1 MGLYYGNNKI
11 TGVHF
16 GTVGAGG
23 TAITLS
29 TPTLSLNSNTG
40 VVTAT
45 VTQSQS
51 GYLTAGS
58 ASNTLSLTTQAAT
71 TITPTTSAQT
81 AVVAGKYT
89 LGAVTVAAIPSNYI
103 IPSGTLSITTNGT
116 HAVTNYA
123 SVNVDVPTQSG
134 SSVTL
139 GTATRTYTP
148 TESSQTETITPSS
161 GFDGLSQV
169 SITIDAISST
179 YVGSGI
185 TRRSSSD
192 LTASGATVTVPSG
205 YYSSQ
210 ATKSVTTMT
219 LPTTVTSAATSGYTS
234 KATIGRSTSDQYINI
249 PPGYNSTGGYYKIS
263 AVANMTLPTAA
274 SGSSSG
280 TSKATITPSAS
291 NKYIN
296 IPTGYNDTAS
306 YYTISGDADLVA
318 SNIKSG
324 VQIFGV
330 TGTYTASGG
339 GIDTSDAT
347 ATAADLLSGK
357 TAYAGGSKITG
368 TIATKTSSDL
378 TVSGATV
385 SVPAGY
391 YATAASKAI
400 ANGSAT
406 TPATTITANPT
417 LSTTYTSGSGYQ
429 ISVSKTQSVTPTVS
443 AGYVASGTAGTIT
456 VSGSAY
462 VTQSAITNNTTLP
475 SGSTSSGTI
484 NFGSYIKIGAG
495 YYPTDRYYQASN
507 SAGTVNNPTATKGT
521 VSNHSISITPS
532 VSYTAGYIAA
542 GSKTGTAVSVSASEL
557 ASGTKSIS
565 ANGTGIDVVGYAAV
579 DVAVPTGTDI
589 PVFSLTYNSSGDI
602 VSSSCNKTYAECRT
616 ILSNE
621 NLYADVIAIGPD
633 NSTHTW
639 PAVGFLDITRV
650 MYTCIE
656 ASSGEPTVQVRYNS
670 SGITV
675 SDLLIQQ
682 LTVDDATTYYGLYSE
697 VTVPAG
703 TAGTPSATKGTV
715 SNHSITLTPSVTNQ
729 TGWITG
735 NTKTGTGVTVSVS
748 ELVSGTYNVTS
759 AGTKDVTN
767 YASASVP
774 AGSATGPSSLSGTSA
789 TVSTGTNTITL
800 TKTGVTTTPT
810 VSAGYV
816 SSATASTATVTL
828 TADVTTKA
836 ATTYR
841 ASTSAQTIAGGTYLT
856 GDQTIAAVSQTNLSA
871 ANIKAG
877 TTISISNGQSNIWSV
892 AGTFTSDATAT
903 AADINSGVT
912 AYVNGSKITG
922 TQTFSTIHTGS
933 SAPSSSLGSNGDV
946 YLVLA

>member
-1 MGLYYGNNKI
+1 MGLYFGNNKI

-45 VTQSQS
+45 ITQSQS

-58 ASNTLSLTTQAAT
+58 ASNTLSLTTQSAA
-71 TITPTTSAQT
+71 TITPTKSTQT
-81 AVVAGKYT
+81 AVAAGKYT
-89 LGAVTVAAIPSNYI
+89 IGAVTVAAIPSNYI
-103 IPSGTLSITTNGT
+103 IPSGTLDITTNGT
-116 HAVTNYA
+116 HTVTNYA
-123 SVNVDVPTQSG
+123 SVSVNVPTQSG
-134 SSVTL
+134 SSVSL
-139 GTATRTYTP
+139 ETATRTYTP

-161 GFDGLSQV
+161 GYDGLSSV
-169 SITIDAISST
+169 GITVNAISST

-185 TRRSSSD
+185 TRRSSTD
-192 LTASGATVTVPSG
+192 LSASGATVTVPSG
-205 YYSSQ
+205 YYASQ
-210 ATKSVTTMT
+210 ATKSV
-219 LPTTVTSAATSGYTS
+219 AA
-234 KATIGRSTSDQYINI
+234 
-249 PPGYNSTGGYYKIS
+249 
-263 AVANMTLPTAA
+263 MTLPTAA
-274 SGSSSG
+274 SNSSSG
-280 TSKATITPSAS
+280 TSKATITPSTS

-296 IPTGYNDTAS
+296 IPTGYNSTAS

-378 TVSGATV
+378 TASGATV

-443 AGYVASGTAGTIT
+443 AGYLASGTAGTIT

-495 YYPTDRYYQASN
+495 YYPTDRYYMAQAQTNGSV
-507 SAGTVNNPTATKGT
+507 GTPVATKGT
-521 VSNHSISITPS
+521 VSNYSISITPS
-532 VSYTAGYIAA
+532 VSYTAGYIAG

-557 ASGTKSIS
+557 VSGNKEITS
-565 ANGTGIDVVGYAAV
+565 NGTNI
-579 DVAVPTGTDI
+579 
-589 PVFSLTYNSSGDI
+589 
-602 VSSSCNKTYAECRT
+602 
-616 ILSNE
+616 
-621 NLYADVIAIGPD
+621 
-633 NSTHTW
+633 
-639 PAVGFLDITRV
+639 
-650 MYTCIE
+650 
-656 ASSGEPTVQVRYNS
+656 
-670 SGITV
+670 
-675 SDLLIQQ
+675 
-682 LTVDDATTYYGLYSE
+682 
-697 VTVPAG
+697 
-703 TAGTPSATKGTV
+703 
-715 SNHSITLTPSVTNQ
+715 
-729 TGWITG
+729 
-735 NTKTGTGVTVSVS
+735 
-748 ELVSGTYNVTS
+748 
-759 AGTKDVTN
+759 DVTN
-767 YASASVP
+767 YATVSVSVSSSAPVLQVRTGINPSTSSQTITADAGYDGLSSVQINAMPAMTLPTSASSSYSGIRTATISRSTSAQYINIPTGYNDAAAYYQIDAV
-774 AGSATGPSSLSGTSA
+774 ANGSATNSGSVSGSSA
-789 TVSTGTNTITL
+789 TVSTGTNTLTL
-800 TKTGVTTTPT
+800 TKSVSITPT

-816 SSATASTATVTL
+816 SSGTAGNVSVSLTAS
-828 TADVTTKA
+828 VTTKA
-836 ATTYR
+836 AATYR
-841 ASTSAQTIAGGTYLT
+841 ASTSAQTITRGTYLT

-912 AYVNGSKITG
+912 AYVNGNKITG

>member
-1 MGLYYGNNKI
+1 
-11 TGVHF
+11 
-16 GTVGAGG
+16 
-23 TAITLS
+23 
-29 TPTLSLNSNTG
+29 
-40 VVTAT
+40 
-45 VTQSQS
+45 
-51 GYLTAGS
+51 
-58 ASNTLSLTTQAAT
+58 
-71 TITPTTSAQT
+71 
-81 AVVAGKYT
+81 
-89 LGAVTVAAIPSNYI
+89 
-103 IPSGTLSITTNGT
+103 
-116 HAVTNYA
+116 
-123 SVNVDVPTQSG
+123 
-134 SSVTL
+134 
-139 GTATRTYTP
+139 
-148 TESSQTETITPSS
+148 
-161 GFDGLSQV
+161 
-169 SITIDAISST
+169 
-179 YVGSGI
+179 
-185 TRRSSSD
+185 
-192 LTASGATVTVPSG
+192 
-205 YYSSQ
+205 
-210 ATKSVTTMT
+210 
-219 LPTTVTSAATSGYTS
+219 
-234 KATIGRSTSDQYINI
+234 
-249 PPGYNSTGGYYKIS
+249 
-263 AVANMTLPTAA
+263 MTLPTAA
-274 SGSSSG
+274 SSSSSG

-296 IPTGYNDTAS
+296 IPTGYNGTAS

-378 TVSGATV
+378 TASGATV

-429 ISVSKTQSVTPTVS
+429 ISVSKTQNVTPTVS
-443 AGYVASGTAGTIT
+443 AGYVSSGTAGTIT

-462 VTQSAITNNTTLP
+462 VTQSTITNNTTLP

-532 VSYTAGYIAA
+532 VSYTVGYIAT
-542 GSKTGTAVSVSASEL
+542 GSKSGTAVYVSAGEL
-557 ASGTKSIS
+557 VSGTKSIT
-565 ANGTGIDVVGYAAV
+565 ANGTGIDVTNYASV
-579 DVAVPTGTDI
+579 DVAVATGSTINNRPSVSVTPTESAQTIGFD
-589 PVFSLTYNSSGDI
+589 SSTYTGLSEVVVGAISS
-602 VSSSCNKTYAECRT
+602 TY
-616 ILSNE
+616 
-621 NLYADVIAIGPD
+621 
-633 NSTHTW
+633 
-639 PAVGFLDITRV
+639 VG
-650 MYTCIE
+650 
-656 ASSGEPTVQVRYNS
+656 
-670 SGITV
+670 SGITSRSS
-675 SDLLIQQ
+675 SDL
-682 LTVDDATTYYGLYSE
+682 TVSGGT
-697 VTVPAG
+697 VTAPAG
-703 TAGTPSATKGTV
+703 YYAS
-715 SNHSITLTPSVTNQ
+715 S
-729 TGWITG
+729 
-735 NTKTGTGVTVSVS
+735 
-748 ELVSGTYNVTS
+748 
-759 AGTKDVTN
+759 
-767 YASASVP
+767 ASASVATMTLP
-774 AGSATGPSSLSGTSA
+774 TAAASAAISGYTSKATISRSTADQYINIPTGYNSAGAYYKISAVVNGSATGPSSLSGTSA
-789 TVSTGTNTITL
+789 TISTGTNTITL

-810 VSAGYV
+810 VNSGYV

-828 TADVTTKA
+828 TASVTTKA

-841 ASTSAQTIAGGTYLT
+841 ASTSAQTIAAGTYLT
-856 GDQTIAAVSQTNLSA
+856 GAQTIAAVSQTNLSA

-903 AADINSGVT
+903 AADINSGIT

>member
-1 MGLYYGNNKI
+1 MGLYFGNNKI

-58 ASNTLSLTTQAAT
+58 ASNTLGLTTQAAA
-71 TITPTTSAQT
+71 TITPTKSAQT
-81 AVVAGKYT
+81 AVAAGKYT
-89 LGAVTVAAIPSNYI
+89 IGAVTVAAIPSNYI
-103 IPSGTLSITTNGT
+103 VPSGTLDITTNGT
-116 HAVTNYA
+116 HTVTNYA
-123 SVNVDVPTQSG
+123 SVSVNVPTQSG
-134 SSVTL
+134 SSVSL
-139 GTATRTYTP
+139 ETATRTYTP

-161 GFDGLSQV
+161 GYDGLSSV
-169 SITIDAISST
+169 GITVNAISST

-185 TRRSSSD
+185 IRRSSTD
-192 LTASGATVTVPSG
+192 LSSSGATVTVPSG

-210 ATKSVTTMT
+210 ATKSVT
-219 LPTTVTSAATSGYTS
+219 A
-234 KATIGRSTSDQYINI
+234 
-249 PPGYNSTGGYYKIS
+249 
-263 AVANMTLPTAA
+263 MTLPTAA

-291 NKYIN
+291 NQYIN
-296 IPTGYNDTAS
+296 IPTGYNTSAS

-378 TVSGATV
+378 TASGATV

-417 LSTTYTSGSGYQ
+417 LSTTYTSGSGYK

-443 AGYVASGTAGTIT
+443 AGYIASGTAGTIT

-462 VTQSAITNNTTLP
+462 VAQSAITNNTTLP
-475 SGSTSSGTI
+475 SGSTSSGTV
-484 NFGSYIKIGAG
+484 NAGSYLKIGAG
-495 YYPTDRYYQASN
+495 YYPTDRYYMAQAQTNGSV
-507 SAGTVNNPTATKGT
+507 GTPVATKGT
-521 VSNHSISITPS
+521 VSNYSISITPS
-532 VSYTAGYIAA
+532 VSYTAGYIAG

-557 ASGTKSIS
+557 VSGNKEITS
-565 ANGTGIDVVGYAAV
+565 NGTNI
-579 DVAVPTGTDI
+579 
-589 PVFSLTYNSSGDI
+589 
-602 VSSSCNKTYAECRT
+602 
-616 ILSNE
+616 
-621 NLYADVIAIGPD
+621 
-633 NSTHTW
+633 
-639 PAVGFLDITRV
+639 
-650 MYTCIE
+650 
-656 ASSGEPTVQVRYNS
+656 
-670 SGITV
+670 
-675 SDLLIQQ
+675 
-682 LTVDDATTYYGLYSE
+682 
-697 VTVPAG
+697 
-703 TAGTPSATKGTV
+703 
-715 SNHSITLTPSVTNQ
+715 
-729 TGWITG
+729 
-735 NTKTGTGVTVSVS
+735 
-748 ELVSGTYNVTS
+748 
-759 AGTKDVTN
+759 DVTN
-767 YASASVP
+767 YATVSVSVSSSAPVLQARTGINPSTSSQTIIADAGYDGLSSVQINAMPAMTLPTSASSTYSGTRKATISRSTSAQYINIPTGYNDAAAYYQIDAV
-774 AGSATGPSSLSGTSA
+774 ANGSATNSGSVSGTSA
-789 TVSTGTNTITL
+789 TVSTGTNTLTL
-800 TKTGVTTTPT
+800 TKSVSIAPT

-816 SSATASTATVTL
+816 SSGTAGNVSVSLTAS
-828 TADVTTKA
+828 VTTKA
-836 ATTYR
+836 AATYR
-841 ASTSAQTIAGGTYLT
+841 ASTSAQTIAANTYLT
-856 GDQTIAAVSQTNLSA
+856 GAQTIAAVSQTNLSA

-903 AADINSGVT
+903 AADINNGVT
-912 AYVNGSKITG
+912 AYVNGNKITG
-922 TQTFSTIHTGS
+922 TQTFSTIYTGS
-933 SAPSSSLGSNGDV
+933 SDPSSSTGANGDV
-946 YLVLA
+946 YLVLV